1 MNAVKI
7 LAWERIIDAAKI
19 TGIILL
25 GLCCVTQEAISQ
37 TNVTILEPTERILA
51 TEIDG
56 EAVRKIAGN
65 VRLELDDRVLA
76 CDSAFQYLDQ
86 PLVLAYNLEITRDDE
101 SIQAERLW
109 LNTETEVAT
118 LSGSVQVTYQNT
130 DVHSDSAMF
139 FLDTDQARF
148 FQRVQWAD
156 STTYVEADE
165 AFVDQEKA
173 QTQLKGSIYG
183 ETLQKD
189 QFFVADSMFGDTLG
203 TLQLIGRST
212 VWSFDAE
219 QDGNNEPDKPSAI
232 NEPSAPDKPSA
243 INKPSDPGKPSAT
256 NEPVAIDTTI
266 LFAQRI
272 DLQETD
278 SSQRLQA
285 TGTPRLWS
293 PDLRALADT
302 IDGVEPDGTLDLY
315 PNAKLWADQAQL
327 TANRF
332 TLREQSD
339 STAILTGLPR
349 TFITLEDTAIQR
361 FQQVVGDSLVATF
374 ISEQLRRLSLHRNTE
389 IFFFPKQE
397 NEQGDRQGEQ
407 QGDEQ
412 GDRQGNQAIK
422 MQSALGADLM
432 LQNNELT
439 GITARS
445 AVQGEIYE
453 GEEAL
458 NGFRLEGYDWS
469 PEQALPF
476 LPLPRKRFD
485 SLYPMFDQRRT
496 QNDSLFVIPVEA
508 FDASSPPLNP

>member
-1 MNAVKI
+1 
-7 LAWERIIDAAKI
+7 
-19 TGIILL
+19 
-25 GLCCVTQEAISQ
+25 
-37 TNVTILEPTERILA
+37 
-51 TEIDG
+51 
-56 EAVRKIAGN
+56 
-65 VRLELDDRVLA
+65 
-76 CDSAFQYLDQ
+76 
-86 PLVLAYNLEITRDDE
+86 
-101 SIQAERLW
+101 
-109 LNTETEVAT
+109 
-118 LSGSVQVTYQNT
+118 
-130 DVHSDSAMF
+130 
-139 FLDTDQARF
+139 
-148 FQRVQWAD
+148 WAD

-203 TLQLIGRST
+203 TLQLLGRST

-219 QDGNNEPDKPSAI
+219 EEQNG
-232 NEPSAPDKPSA
+232 
-243 INKPSDPGKPSAT
+243 
-256 NEPVAIDTTI
+256 EPVTIDTMI

-272 DLQETD
+272 DLNETD
-278 SSQRLQA
+278 TTQRLQA
-285 TGTPRLWS
+285 TGAPRLWS

-302 IDGVEPDGTLDLY
+302 INGYDPDGTLYLY
-315 PNAKLWADQAQL
+315 PNAKLWSDQAQL

-339 STAILTGLPR
+339 SIAILTGLPR
-349 TFITLEDTAIQR
+349 TFITLEDTVIQR

-374 ISEQLRRLSLHRNTE
+374 ISNELRGLSLHRNTE
-389 IFFFPKQE
+389 IFFFPEQE
-397 NEQGDRQGEQ
+397 NEQGEP
-407 QGDEQ
+407 
-412 GDRQGNQAIK
+412 QGNQAIK
-422 MQSALGADLM
+422 MQSALGADLV

-453 GEEAL
+453 GDEVL

-476 LPLPRKRFD
+476 LPLPKKRFD

-496 QNDSLFVIPVEA
+496 QNDSLFVIPVGA
-508 FDASSPPLNP
+508 FDSSTPPLNP

>member
-1 MNAVKI
+1 
-7 LAWERIIDAAKI
+7 
-19 TGIILL
+19 
-25 GLCCVTQEAISQ
+25 
-37 TNVTILEPTERILA
+37 
-51 TEIDG
+51 
-56 EAVRKIAGN
+56 
-65 VRLELDDRVLA
+65 
-76 CDSAFQYLDQ
+76 
-86 PLVLAYNLEITRDDE
+86 
-101 SIQAERLW
+101 
-109 LNTETEVAT
+109 
-118 LSGSVQVTYQNT
+118 VTYQNT
-130 DVHSDSAMF
+130 DVHSDSAVF

-203 TLQLIGRST
+203 TLQLVGRST
-212 VWSFDAE
+212 VWSFEAK
-219 QDGNNEPDKPSAI
+219 QDGNDESM
-232 NEPSAPDKPSA
+232 
-243 INKPSDPGKPSAT
+243 
-256 NEPVAIDTTI
+256 AIDTMI

-278 SSQRLQA
+278 STQRLQA

-293 PDLRALADT
+293 PDLQALADT
-302 IDGVEPDGTLDLY
+302 IDGLEPDGTLDLY
-315 PNAKLWADQAQL
+315 PNAKLWADQSQL

-349 TFITLEDTAIQR
+349 TFITLEDTVIQR

-389 IFFFPKQE
+389 IFFFPEQD
-397 NEQGDRQGEQ
+397 NEQGDEQ
-407 QGDEQ
+407 SN
-412 GDRQGNQAIK
+412 RQGNQAIK

-496 QNDSLFVIPVEA
+496 LNDSLFVIPVGA
-508 FDASSPPLNP
+508 FDARGTRDNGSGDNAPDRSIPPINP

>member
-1 MNAVKI
+1 M
-7 LAWERIIDAAKI
+7 
-19 TGIILL
+19 
-25 GLCCVTQEAISQ
+25 SQ

-65 VRLELDDRVLA
+65 VRLELDERVLA

-86 PLVLAYNLEITRDDE
+86 PLILAYNLEITRDGE

-118 LSGSVQVTYQNT
+118 LSGAVQVRYQNT
-130 DVHSDSAMF
+130 DVHSDSAVF
-139 FLDTDQARF
+139 YLDTDQAQFYR
-148 FQRVQWAD
+148 RVQWAD

-203 TLQLIGRST
+203 TLQLLGRST

-219 QDGNNEPDKPSAI
+219 EEQNG
-232 NEPSAPDKPSA
+232 
-243 INKPSDPGKPSAT
+243 
-256 NEPVAIDTTI
+256 EPVTIDTMI

-272 DLQETD
+272 DLNETD
-278 SSQRLQA
+278 TTQRLQA
-285 TGTPRLWS
+285 TSAPRLWS

-302 IDGVEPDGTLDLY
+302 INGYDPDGTLYLY
-315 PNAKLWADQAQL
+315 PNAKLWSDQAQL

-339 STAILTGLPR
+339 SIAILTGLPR
-349 TFITLEDTAIQR
+349 TFITLEDTVIQR

-374 ISEQLRRLSLHRNTE
+374 ISNELRGLSLHRNTE
-389 IFFFPKQE
+389 IFFFPEQE
-397 NEQGDRQGEQ
+397 NEQGEP
-407 QGDEQ
+407 
-412 GDRQGNQAIK
+412 QGNQAIK
-422 MQSALGADLM
+422 MQSALGADLV

-453 GEEAL
+453 GDEVL

-476 LPLPRKRFD
+476 LPLPKKRFD

-496 QNDSLFVIPVEA
+496 QNDSLFVIPVGA
-508 FDASSPPLNP
+508 FDSSTPPLNP

>member
-1 MNAVKI
+1 MNNATF
-7 LAWERIIDAAKI
+7 IDVAMI
-19 TGIILL
+19 TGVAVLAACFMTMESV
-25 GLCCVTQEAISQ
+25 GQ

-118 LSGSVQVTYQNT
+118 LSGAVQVTYQNT
-130 DVHSDSAMF
+130 DVHSDSAVF

-203 TLQLIGRST
+203 TLQLVGRST
-212 VWSFDAE
+212 VWSFEAK
-219 QDGNNEPDKPSAI
+219 QDGNDES
-232 NEPSAPDKPSA
+232 
-243 INKPSDPGKPSAT
+243 
-256 NEPVAIDTTI
+256 VAIDTMI

-278 SSQRLQA
+278 STQRLQA

-293 PDLRALADT
+293 PDLQALADT
-302 IDGVEPDGTLDLY
+302 IDGLEPDGTLDLY
-315 PNAKLWADQAQL
+315 PNAKLWADQSQL

-349 TFITLEDTAIQR
+349 TFITLEDTVIQR

-389 IFFFPKQE
+389 IFFFPEQD
-397 NEQGDRQGEQ
+397 NEQSN
-407 QGDEQ
+407 
-412 GDRQGNQAIK
+412 RQGNQAIK

-496 QNDSLFVIPVEA
+496 LNDSLFVIPVGA
-508 FDASSPPLNP
+508 FDARGTRDNGSGDNAPDRSIPPINP

>member
-1 MNAVKI
+1 MGCAINNV
-7 LAWERIIDAAKI
+7 WSRIMDTAAIKATARIKDAAKMA
-19 TGIILL
+19 GIMVL
-25 GLCCVTQEAISQ
+25 GLFCVTLESVSQ

-65 VRLELDDRVLA
+65 VRLELDERVLA

-86 PLVLAYNLEITRDDE
+86 PLILAYNLEITRDGE

-118 LSGSVQVTYQNT
+118 LSGAVQVRYQNT
-130 DVHSDSAMF
+130 DVHSDSAVF
-139 FLDTDQARF
+139 YLDTDQAHFYR
-148 FQRVQWAD
+148 RVQWAD

-173 QTQLKGSIYG
+173 QTQLKGFIYG
-183 ETLQKD
+183 ETLRKD

-203 TLQLIGRST
+203 TLQLLGRST

-219 QDGNNEPDKPSAI
+219 EEENGEPM
-232 NEPSAPDKPSA
+232 
-243 INKPSDPGKPSAT
+243 T
-256 NEPVAIDTTI
+256 IDTMI

-272 DLQETD
+272 DLNETD
-278 SSQRLQA
+278 TTQRLQA

-302 IDGVEPDGTLDLY
+302 IDGYEPDGTLDLY
-315 PNAKLWADQAQL
+315 PNAKLWSDQAQL

-339 STAILTGLPR
+339 STAVLVGLPR
-349 TFITLEDTAIQR
+349 TFITLEDTVIQR

-374 ISEQLRRLSLHRNTE
+374 ISNELRGLSLHRNTE
-389 IFFFPKQE
+389 IFFFPEQE
-397 NEQGDRQGEQ
+397 NEQGEP
-407 QGDEQ
+407 
-412 GDRQGNQAIK
+412 QGNQAIK
-422 MQSALGADLM
+422 MQSALGADLV

-453 GEEAL
+453 GDEVL

-469 PEQALPF
+469 PEQALRF

-496 QNDSLFVIPVEA
+496 QNDSLFVIPVGA
-508 FDASSPPLNP
+508 FDSSTPPLNP

>member
-1 MNAVKI
+1 MNAAKI
-7 LAWERIIDAAKI
+7 LAWDWIIDAVKI
-19 TGIILL
+19 TGVILL
-25 GLCCVTQEAISQ
+25 GFCCVTLEAMSQ

-130 DVHSDSAMF
+130 DVHSDSAVF

-203 TLQLIGRST
+203 TLQLVGRST
-212 VWSFDAE
+212 VWSFEAE
-219 QDGNNEPDKPSAI
+219 QDGK
-232 NEPSAPDKPSA
+232 PSAPDKPSA
-243 INKPSDPGKPSAT
+243 INKPSDPGKPMAT

-285 TGTPRLWS
+285 TGSPRLWS

-302 IDGVEPDGTLDLY
+302 IDGVEPDGILDLY

-349 TFITLEDTAIQR
+349 TFITLEDTVIQR

-389 IFFFPKQE
+389 IFFFPEQE
-397 NEQGDRQGEQ
+397 NEQGN
-407 QGDEQ
+407 EQ
-412 GDRQGNQAIK
+412 GDQQGNQAIK
-422 MQSALGADLM
+422 MQSALGADLI

-496 QNDSLFVIPVEA
+496 QNESLFVIPVEA